1 MTINTPNLGL
11 VTYNT
16 TTDGSSL
23 FYNYVETISGSSSS
37 NMNKIDTFAGQT
49 SASMVNVS
57 ASIVGVVA
65 SIADVSASLVDVSAS
80 LVIVTGSVINLSGS
94 VVAPGSFTNANITID
109 AQGRVTTAS
118 NGTASGSIPIATVD
132 ETNAGTSAST
142 LISASGL
149 AHSNYGTKT
158 AFIPL
163 NTSTALTG
171 TESNYIRVPAYMNG
185 WQLISVNASCSASS
199 TSGSPAFTVQRSSA
213 SSLTKVSMLSTNVTI
228 DQGEYDSSTALT
240 APVISTSASKVYS
253 GDKLWISSAGSS
265 LCGTGVTYSGVSA
278 TFMNGL

>member
-1 MTINTPNLGL
+1 MTVNTPNLGL

-65 SIADVSASLVDVSAS
+65 SIADVSASLVV
-80 LVIVTGSVINLSGS
+80 VTGSVVVLSGS
-94 VVAPGSFTNANITID
+94 VIAPGSFTNANITID
-109 AQGRVTTAS
+109 SLGRVTTAS
-118 NGTASGSIPIATVD
+118 NGTASGSIPIANVD
-132 ETNAGTSAST
+132 ETNAGTSGSA

-163 NTSTALTG
+163 NTSTALVG
-171 TESNYIRVPAYMNG
+171 TETNYIRIPIYMNG
-185 WQLISVNASCSASS
+185 WQLVSCNASCGLSNGSGSS
-199 TSGSPAFTVQRSSA
+199 TSGSPAFVVQRSSA
-213 SSLTKVSMLSTNVTI
+213 SSLIRVNMLTTNITI
-228 DQGEYDSSTALT
+228 DQGEFDSSTALT
-240 APVISTSASKVYS
+240 AAVINTSACKVS
-253 GDKLWISSAGSS
+253 TGDKIWVGSASAS
-265 LCGTGVTYSGVSA
+265 ACGTGVLGSGVSV